1 MLQLV
6 LTIVRLKLTIILKQF
21 LLNCDDLTKNIN
33 NEKETKIVFI
43 IRIEANSN
51 GSRPPVQSWSG
62 AAPPDGFAFLTDAQK
77 DAFYSTVPA
86 GFVNITVEEREGI
99 KYIASI
105 EVNQEA
111 LDAYRAILPD
121 PTISVKAEK
130 IAEIKQS
137 CEDYICAGTD
147 VTYAD
152 NTSEHFTYTLADQS
166 NISEMFTAIMAGAT
180 EYPYHADGEI
190 CKIYSKAEIVTI
202 YGTLC
207 LFKTEAT
214 TYHNSLK
221 AQINAMTDADAIS
234 AIKFKETELTGEYL
248 TNYTAMMASA
258 QTQLNAILAKIPTEE
273 A

>member
-1 MLQLV
+1 MIFNKWAK
-6 LTIVRLKLTIILKQF
+6 TM
-21 LLNCDDLTKNIN
+21 
-33 NEKETKIVFI
+33 EKGGYIMFI
-43 IRIEANSN
+43 IKIEASPN
-51 GSRPPVQSWSG
+51 GSRPPLQSWSNIV
-62 AAPPDGFAFLTDAQK
+62 PPDGFAFLTDAQK
-77 DAFYSTVPA
+77 DVFYSTVPA
-86 GFVNITVEEREGI
+86 GFVNLTVEEQDGI
-99 KYIASI
+99 SYVASI

-111 LDAYRAILPD
+111 LDAYKATLPD
-121 PTISVKAEK
+121 PTDSIKSAK

-147 VTYAD
+147 VIYSNGAT
-152 NTSEHFTYTLADQS
+152 EHFTYTLADQS

-202 YGTLC
+202 YGTLS

-221 AQINAMTDADAIS
+221 AQVNAMTDIDAIS

-248 TNYTAMMASA
+248 ANYTSMMASA
-258 QTQLNAILAKIPTEE
+258 QTQLNAILAKIPTDE
-273 A
+273 AV

>member
-1 MLQLV
+1 M
-6 LTIVRLKLTIILKQF
+6 
-21 LLNCDDLTKNIN
+21 
-33 NEKETKIVFI
+33 FI
-43 IRIEANSN
+43 IRIEANPN
-51 GSRPPVQSWSG
+51 GSRPPMQSWNSVT
-62 AAPPDGFAFLTDAQK
+62 APEGFALATDAQK
-77 DAFYSTVPA
+77 DVFYSTTPA
-86 GFVNITVEEREGI
+86 GFVNITVKEENGA
-99 KYIASI
+99 KVVDTI

-111 LDAYRAILPD
+111 LDAYKATLPD
-121 PTISVKAEK
+121 PADSAKAEK
-130 IAEIKQS
+130 IAEIKKD
-137 CEDYICAGTD
+137 CEEYIYAGTS

-152 NTSEHFTYTLADQS
+152 GATEHFTYSLADQS
-166 NISEMFTAIMAGAT
+166 NISEMFTAVMAGAT

-190 CKIYSKAEIVTI
+190 CKIYSKEQIVTI
-202 YGTLC
+202 YGTLS

-221 AQINAMTDADAIS
+221 AQVNAMTDIDTIS